1 LAFNFSFAAVAATGV
16 RVARGLTNSEIKPS
30 FIEQK
35 LGFIH

>member
-1 LAFNFSFAAVAATGV
+1 LAFNFAFAVVVAAGV

-35 LGFIH
+35 SGFIH